1 MNSPDALVRAIVAAH
16 GDLAA
21 GLVSAV
27 ERITGRGS
35 VLATLTN
42 AGLGADE
49 MEATVRERI
58 ERDGIRAIFTDLPSG
73 SWTMAARRAMR
84 GNDDVVLGT
93 GVNLGGI
100 HHKNGRVQRLRYVFL
115 SPEEE
120 NALRALEAQGVAV
133 TARDVPGARPIPLS
147 DVLSGKAE

>member
-1 MNSPDALVRAIVAAH
+1 MNSSDAVARAIVAAH

-35 VLATLTN
+35 VLATLSN

-84 GNDDVVLGT
+84 GNEDVVLVT
-93 GVNLGGI
+93 GVNLA
-100 HHKNGRVQRLRYVFL
+100 
-115 SPEEE
+115 
-120 NALRALEAQGVAV
+120 ALLEFVM
-133 TARDVPGARPIPLS
+133 RDDLEPAAGARACVDRARAAIGAVGGGPR
-147 DVLSGKAE
+147 AA

>member
-1 MNSPDALVRAIVAAH
+1 MNSPDATVRAIVAAH

-84 GNDDVVLGT
+84 GNDEVVLVT
-93 GVNLGGI
+93 GVNLA
-100 HHKNGRVQRLRYVFL
+100 
-115 SPEEE
+115 
-120 NALRALEAQGVAV
+120 ALLEFVM
-133 TARDVPGARPIPLS
+133 RDDLDPAAGARACVDRARAAIGAVGGGPR
-147 DVLSGKAE
+147 AA

>member
-1 MNSPDALVRAIVAAH
+1 MNSSDAVARAIVAAH

-35 VLATLTN
+35 VLATLSN

-84 GNDDVVLGT
+84 GNDEVVLVT
-93 GVNLGGI
+93 GVNLA
-100 HHKNGRVQRLRYVFL
+100 
-115 SPEEE
+115 
-120 NALRALEAQGVAV
+120 ALLEFVM
-133 TARDVPGARPIPLS
+133 RDDLEPAAGARACVDRARAAIGAVGGGPR
-147 DVLSGKAE
+147 AA

>member
-1 MNSPDALVRAIVAAH
+1 MNSSAVVTRALVAAH

-27 ERITGRGS
+27 DRITGRGS

-84 GNDDVVLGT
+84 GNDEVVLVT
-93 GVNLGGI
+93 GVNLA
-100 HHKNGRVQRLRYVFL
+100 
-115 SPEEE
+115 
-120 NALRALEAQGVAV
+120 ALLEFVM
-133 TARDVPGARPIPLS
+133 RDDLDPAAGARACVDRARAAIGAVGGGPR
-147 DVLSGKAE
+147 AA

>member
-1 MNSPDALVRAIVAAH
+1 MNNTDAIARAIVAAH

-84 GNDDVVLGT
+84 GNDEVVLVT
-93 GVNLGGI
+93 GVNLA
-100 HHKNGRVQRLRYVFL
+100 
-115 SPEEE
+115 
-120 NALRALEAQGVAV
+120 ALLEFVM
-133 TARDVPGARPIPLS
+133 RDDLDPAAGARACVDRARAAIGAVGGGPR
-147 DVLSGKAE
+147 AA

>member
-1 MNSPDALVRAIVAAH
+1 MNSSDAIARAIVAAH

-84 GNDDVVLGT
+84 GNDEVVLVT
-93 GVNLGGI
+93 GVNLA
-100 HHKNGRVQRLRYVFL
+100 
-115 SPEEE
+115 
-120 NALRALEAQGVAV
+120 ALLEFVM
-133 TARDVPGARPIPLS
+133 RDDLEPAAGARACVDRARAAIGAVGGGPR
-147 DVLSGKAE
+147 AA

>member
-1 MNSPDALVRAIVAAH
+1 MNSPDAIARAIVAAH

-35 VLATLTN
+35 VLATLSN

-84 GNDDVVLGT
+84 GNDEVVLVT
-93 GVNLGGI
+93 GVNLA
-100 HHKNGRVQRLRYVFL
+100 
-115 SPEEE
+115 
-120 NALRALEAQGVAV
+120 ALLEFVM
-133 TARDVPGARPIPLS
+133 RDDLDPAAGARACVDRARAAIGAVGGGPR
-147 DVLSGKAE
+147 AA

>member
-84 GNDDVVLGT
+84 GNEDVVLVT
-93 GVNLGGI
+93 GVNLA
-100 HHKNGRVQRLRYVFL
+100 
-115 SPEEE
+115 
-120 NALRALEAQGVAV
+120 ALLEFVM
-133 TARDVPGARPIPLS
+133 RDDLDPGAGARACVDRARAAIGAVGGGPR
-147 DVLSGKAE
+147 AA

>member
-1 MNSPDALVRAIVAAH
+1 MNSSDATVRALVAAH

-73 SWTMAARRAMR
+73 SWTMATRRAMR
-84 GNDDVVLGT
+84 GNDDVVLVT
-93 GVNLGGI
+93 GVNLA
-100 HHKNGRVQRLRYVFL
+100 
-115 SPEEE
+115 
-120 NALRALEAQGVAV
+120 ALLEFVM
-133 TARDVPGARPIPLS
+133 RDDLDPAAGARACVDRARAAIGAVGGGPR
-147 DVLSGKAE
+147 AA

>member
-1 MNSPDALVRAIVAAH
+1 MSSPVNATRALVAAH

-42 AGLGADE
+42 AGLGADQ

-58 ERDGIRAIFTDLPSG
+58 DRDGIRAIFTDLPSG

-84 GNDDVVLGT
+84 GNEEVVLVT
-93 GVNLGGI
+93 GVNLA
-100 HHKNGRVQRLRYVFL
+100 
-115 SPEEE
+115 
-120 NALRALEAQGVAV
+120 ALLEFVM
-133 TARDVPGARPIPLS
+133 RDDLDPAAGARACVDRARAAIGVVGGGS
-147 DVLSGKAE
+147 RGA

>member
-1 MNSPDALVRAIVAAH
+1 MNNPPAARAIVAAH

-35 VLATLTN
+35 VLATLSN
-42 AGLGADE
+42 LGIGADQ

-58 ERDGIRAIFTDLPSG
+58 ERDGVRAIFTDLPSG

-84 GNDDVVLGT
+84 GNDEVVLVT
-93 GVNLGGI
+93 GVNLA
-100 HHKNGRVQRLRYVFL
+100 
-115 SPEEE
+115 
-120 NALRALEAQGVAV
+120 ALLEFVM
-133 TARDVPGARPIPLS
+133 RDDLDPASGARACVDRARASIG
-147 DVLSGKAE
+147 VVGGGARAT

>member
-1 MNSPDALVRAIVAAH
+1 MNSSAATVRAVVAAH

-73 SWTMAARRAMR
+73 SWTMATRRAMR
-84 GNDDVVLGT
+84 GNDDVVLVT
-93 GVNLGGI
+93 GVNLA
-100 HHKNGRVQRLRYVFL
+100 
-115 SPEEE
+115 
-120 NALRALEAQGVAV
+120 ALLEFVM
-133 TARDVPGARPIPLS
+133 RDDLDPAAGARACVDRARAAIGAVGGGPR
-147 DVLSGKAE
+147 AA